1 MKLGLSMWS
10 VVSAVRA
17 GKIDLPGF
25 IDFAAQQQAQ
35 GVELLDFFWTDRDA
49 EIPQVKKRIR
59 DAGLE
64 LAVYSIG
71 NDFFQPDPEERARQV
86 KAMLEAVDVANEL
99 EVGLI
104 RVFSGNAKE
113 GYSLEDGLEWI
124 VDGLIQGAQY
134 ASRHGVVLAL
144 ENHGLMA
151 GRSDQVRGIIDAVG
165 FPSLRANLDTGNFLL
180 VNQIPTEAARSLADL
195 VALVHLKDFRKAGP
209 EDVEH
214 VYHGLDGAAFT
225 GTVVGEGQVDLPVIV
240 DILHNAGYDGWLS
253 LEYEGG
259 QDPLTIGVPR
269 SLEAA
274 RVLLP
279 K

>member
-10 VVSAVRA
+10 VVSAVKA

-151 GRSDQVRGIIDAVG
+151 GRSDQVRGIIDA
-165 FPSLRANLDTGNFLL
+165 
-180 VNQIPTEAARSLADL
+180 
-195 VALVHLKDFRKAGP
+195 
-209 EDVEH
+209 
-214 VYHGLDGAAFT
+214 
-225 GTVVGEGQVDLPVIV
+225 
-240 DILHNAGYDGWLS
+240 
-253 LEYEGG
+253 
-259 QDPLTIGVPR
+259 
-269 SLEAA
+269 
-274 RVLLP
+274 
-279 K
+279 